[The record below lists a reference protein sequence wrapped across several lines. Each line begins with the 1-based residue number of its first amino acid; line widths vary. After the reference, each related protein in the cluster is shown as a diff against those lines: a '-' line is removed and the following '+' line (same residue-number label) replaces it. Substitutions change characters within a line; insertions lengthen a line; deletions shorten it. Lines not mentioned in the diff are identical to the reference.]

1 MVKFCIS
8 NISNFLEQKKTIILH
23 NSLIKS
29 RIHTIKNAKIFEC
42 FDDYT
47 ELNRKKDVKNS
58 KKKTNSKWWNSE
70 DVLYFKYLY
79 FSEEK
84 FKNFPEFS
92 DKIYN
97 SYNKTLQKFL
107 EFFDKFG
114 QVKWEK
120 KMSKMLK
127 E

>member
-1 MVKFCIS
+1 MLKILK
-8 NISNFLEQKKTIILH
+8 NKKI
-23 NSLIKS
+23 
-29 RIHTIKNAKIFEC
+29 
-42 FDDYT
+42 
-47 ELNRKKDVKNS
+47 
-58 KKKTNSKWWNSE
+58 NSKWWNSE
-70 DVLYFKYLY
+70 NVLYFKFLY
-79 FSEEK
+79 FCQK
-84 FKNFPEFS
+84 MFKNFAEFS

-97 SYNKTLQKFL
+97 PYNKAPQKFL